1 MTSTSSATHTTLG
14 KWPTE
19 GLAPRRRRG
28 DEPCGGPHGSTLY
41 SPLGPGGLGFP
52 AAPPVLHCP
61 ARDRSRGTNESPS
74 RESMAPTRAQ
84 AGKRRPRSKKEH
96 VGDTPEDSRLQGL
109 QAQCNGTQSLSWENP

>member
-14 KWPTE
+14 KWATE
-19 GLAPRRRRG
+19 SLAPRRRRG
-28 DEPCGGPHGSTLY
+28 NKPCGGAHGSTLY

-61 ARDRSRGTNESPS
+61 ARDRSRGTNESSAGGPWPHPS
-74 RESMAPTRAQ
+74 AGRETEAPKQEGT
-84 AGKRRPRSKKEH
+84 

-109 QAQCNGTQSLSWENP
+109 QAQCNGTQSLSWEDP